1 MCNNFFISDYQ
12 HPFIICLMRLL
23 VVNVIYFFLTWFCRY
38 DAPTSLENETS
49 KFFEKGFPTNQ
60 NFTILEK

>member
-1 MCNNFFISDYQ
+1 MKWEMTNGEWGKGNGEWENGEWEIEMGNWKLEIDFFTLISY
-12 HPFIICLMRLL
+12 
-23 VVNVIYFFLTWFCRY
+23 
-38 DAPTSLENETS
+38 ETS